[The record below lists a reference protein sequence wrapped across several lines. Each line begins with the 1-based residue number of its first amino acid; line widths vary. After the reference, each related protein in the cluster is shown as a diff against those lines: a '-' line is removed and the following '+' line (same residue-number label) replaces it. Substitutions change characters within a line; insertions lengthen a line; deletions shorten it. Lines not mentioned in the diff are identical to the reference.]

1 MSVMSRQAAP
11 HPDYESLQWILN
23 SISEWI
29 VRYRQARGFRHDM
42 MNCSAADVATVAHE
56 LGISPGEL
64 AEIANKGPHAADL
77 LQKLL
82 VALGVDAKGLCHD
95 NPLVMRD
102 LQRLCVT
109 CGFKRRCKFDLDRG
123 ASAENFRDYCPNAF
137 TLDALI
143 RDR

>member
-1 MSVMSRQAAP
+1 MNRQAAP
-11 HPDYESLQWILN
+11 HADYASLKWILK
-23 SISEWI
+23 SVAHWLG
-29 VRYRQARGFRHDM
+29 RYRPARGFRHDM
-42 MNCSAADVATVAHE
+42 MNCNADDVAAIARE

-64 AEIANKGPHAADL
+64 AEIAKKGPHAADL

-82 VALGVDAKGLCHD
+82 VVLGVDANGLAHD
-95 NPLVMRD
+95 NPLVIRD

-109 CGFKRRCKFDLDRG
+109 CGFKRRCECDLERG

-143 RDR
+143 KGR